1 MAGIFAA
8 ATTPDQKAGL
18 ACRMIID
25 QGQLISKE
33 KYFEQAATTPIALSF
48 FPICSTYGIDL
59 HFGTTKPFSIPGPFQ
74 FQFFHL
80 ELQSHIYRQGCP
92 VGIRGIKSKQIL
104 LKKIQNKLVSSLV
117 ACYYSLGTQNKF
129 WPSLVGCLHKT
140 LKPLYKSRP
149 QCSLSGF
156 RNKKRIHVPCTIR
169 RTLIY
174 GSFILLATIL
184 TTKGETKVG

>member
-8 ATTPDQKAGL
+8 ATTPDQKAGF

-59 HFGTTKPFSIPGPFQ
+59 HFGTTKPFSTPGPFQ
-74 FQFFHL
+74 FPHL

-92 VGIRGIKSKQIL
+92 VGIRGRQKN
-104 LKKIQNKLVSSLV
+104 KKTEDINLNKL
-117 ACYYSLGTQNKF
+117 
-129 WPSLVGCLHKT
+129 
-140 LKPLYKSRP
+140 
-149 QCSLSGF
+149 
-156 RNKKRIHVPCTIR
+156 
-169 RTLIY
+169 
-174 GSFILLATIL
+174 
-184 TTKGETKVG
+184 

>member
-1 MAGIFAA
+1 MGSIYILG
-8 ATTPDQKAGL
+8 PQN
-18 ACRMIID
+18 
-25 QGQLISKE
+25 
-33 KYFEQAATTPIALSF
+33 
-48 FPICSTYGIDL
+48 
-59 HFGTTKPFSIPGPFQ
+59 PFLLPGPFQ
-74 FQFFHL
+74 FLHL

-104 LKKIQNKLVSSLV
+104 LKKKKIQNKLVSSLV

-174 GSFILLATIL
+174 GSFILLLATIL
-184 TTKGETKVG
+184 TTKGREKLVN